1 MNFIAQFCFT
11 NTQGKWVED
20 VSQRYI
26 IIPPDSPTNTHISAE
41 IDNWAFQEVSKIQ
54 ADVPESAY
62 ILLMGELQYDTNPFG
77 WSFVVRPI
85 GSSVTRIPLKS

>member
-26 IIPPDSPTNTHISAE
+26 IIPPDSPTNTHIADE
-41 IDNWAFQEVSKIQ
+41 IDNWAFHEVSKIQ
-54 ADVPESAY
+54 ADVPETAY
-62 ILLMGELQYDTNPFG
+62 ILLMGELHYVNHPTG
-77 WSFVVRPI
+77 WFFVVRPI
-85 GSSVTRIPLKS
+85 GSSVTRIPLKP